1 MRTFDGLLI
10 WGGVKL
16 THSIAMNIKVLFNR
30 TGRRIGL
37 LATVLLSTFW
47 GALPASADEERLPAE
62 YRPFVQQ
69 LVDAAEARDH
79 QALANQMKYPFK
91 LEYPIPAIKTPAEML
106 TRFDEVFD
114 DAILK
119 SIASSRVGQDWQTM
133 GWRGIMLGSGEVWMD
148 FEGKVIGIHHQ
159 TARAAKLKGELI
171 ARQKSDLHPS
181 VREYKSP
188 ELMWQTEKFTIRID
202 ELGDSRYRYASW
214 AKGKALSDK
223 PDLVLKHG
231 TVRVDGTG
239 GNHTYQFKSGP
250 YRYECVVTVLGE
262 RGVPPGELVVYKNDV
277 EIVHQPV
284 IKVL

>member
-1 MRTFDGLLI
+1 MKVARWNARALFGRNSKGGQRRYGLC
-10 WGGVKL
+10 
-16 THSIAMNIKVLFNR
+16 AA
-30 TGRRIGL
+30 L
-37 LATVLLSTFW
+37 LM
-47 GALPASADEERLPAE
+47 GALWVALPVSADEEQLPAE

-91 LEYPIPAIKTPAEML
+91 QEYPIPAIKTPAEMMY
-106 TRFDEVFD
+106 RFGEVFD

-119 SIASSRVGQDWQTM
+119 SIATSRIGQDWQTM

-148 FEGKVIGIHHQ
+148 FDGKVIGINHQ
-159 TARAAKLKGELI
+159 TAQAAKLKAELI
-171 ARQKSDLHPS
+171 ARQKSGLHPS

-202 ELGDSRYRYASW
+202 ELDDGHYRYASW
-214 AKGKALSDK
+214 AKRKTLADK
-223 PDLVLKHG
+223 PDLVLKNG
-231 TVRVDGTG
+231 TVRVEGTG
-239 GNHTYQFKSGP
+239 GNHTYLFTSGP

-262 RGVPPGELVVYKNDV
+262 RGVPPGELVVYKDDV